1 MSFLVWKYNI
11 CFKNERLEDMA
22 AGGEEATSQ
31 GALSFLEGLLS
42 PGTLPER
49 DTTLRS
55 ADSRCELAPL
65 SFGGRTRTQTILVQT
80 SHWDIL
86 WVAGQSQKPVNMIG
100 IKQEHF
106 LPPK

>member
-1 MSFLVWKYNI
+1 
-11 CFKNERLEDMA
+11 MA

-65 SFGGRTRTQTILVQT
+65 RFGGRTLT
-80 SHWDIL
+80 
-86 WVAGQSQKPVNMIG
+86 
-100 IKQEHF
+100 
-106 LPPK
+106 